1 MTIDDTKIVFLD
13 ITKQVKENNPF
24 VRKELKAYEFMNSD
38 WYGNNVYYSFWKRI
52 QKCVS
57 KKLPNYS
64 LWYFN
69 QVVLEDTK
77 INRFKGV
84 AKNYIRKGKQTGE
97 YRGYVIM
104 KENELK
110 IVSPHKYQTKGET
123 NKTILRFYI
132 ALEYKNIGVFD
143 IDIESGESPGYY
155 LLLPKNIKEETIIT
169 FLKNWKSINSTCDK
183 ELLQI
188 NIDIYNFLIG
198 NKGILIEGY
207 NDSSYYEYKGE
218 AEGFVIVDP
227 FNLCP
232 IRQYI

>member
-1 MTIDDTKIVFLD
+1 MITNDTKFAFLD
-13 ITKQVKENNPF
+13 ISEQIKESNPY
-24 VRKELKAYEFMNSD
+24 VQKELKAYEFINRD
-38 WYGNNVYYSFWKRI
+38 WYSNNVYYSFWEKIKR
-52 QKCVS
+52 CVE
-57 KKLPNYS
+57 KKLLNYS

-84 AKNYIRKGKQTGE
+84 AKNYIRRGKQTGQ
-97 YRGYVIM
+97 YRGYVVM

-132 ALEYKNIGVFD
+132 ALEYKNIGVSD
-143 IDIESGESPGYY
+143 IGVEFGESPGYF

-169 FLKNWKSINSTCDK
+169 FLKKWKPVNSTCDK

-188 NIDIYNFLIG
+188 NIDIYNFLID
-198 NKGILIEGY
+198 NRGILIENY

-218 AEGFVIVDP
+218 AEGFIIIDP
-227 FNLCP
+227 FSLCP
-232 IRQYI
+232 LA